1 MPHDLGRATQS
12 ARTFRDRAIPE
23 CDDSMP
29 HAKHQPPLAAKLE
42 YPTTIFLPLL
52 NNTQRSNCARVDDD
66 TAHAYASNKRQPAA
80 HRDRRG
86 YYSLHRLLDAI
97 RLTPTTWRAR
107 TLMIAR
113 QCRPHVAGP
122 RQHPQPQPARRSPIA
137 SPAQLDHARASWP
150 GAWHFPV
157 AQESKWSLRGRQED
171 TCTVQQ
177 GMRVVP

>member
-80 HRDRRG
+80 SCVTETAVATNPDTKGRLFDSHR
-86 YYSLHRLLDAI
+86 RL
-97 RLTPTTWRAR
+97 
-107 TLMIAR
+107 
-113 QCRPHVAGP
+113 GE
-122 RQHPQPQPARRSPIA
+122 
-137 SPAQLDHARASWP
+137 HALS
-150 GAWHFPV
+150 
-157 AQESKWSLRGRQED
+157 
-171 TCTVQQ
+171 
-177 GMRVVP
+177 